1 MANFWED
8 LKKNITEWSIVAS
21 EKAEEFTHTS
31 KLRIDVL
38 QLERKLSSH
47 YVKLGLYV
55 FSKTKEKNV
64 LNFVGDKKYLSI
76 VDSVESIKSEIA
88 DIKKEINQKYKLNAY
103 RVLLTRAR
111 QGMIIVVPEGD
122 PIDKTRNSSYYDPT
136 WNYLKEIGLEV
147 I

>member
-1 MANFWED
+1 MENFWED

-21 EKAEEFTHTS
+21 EKAEEFTHKS

-76 VDSVESIKSEIA
+76 IDSIESLKLKII
-88 DIKKEINQKYKLNAY
+88 DVKKEINHEN
-103 RVLLTRAR
+103 
-111 QGMIIVVPEGD
+111 
-122 PIDKTRNSSYYDPT
+122 NSES
-136 WNYLKEIGLEV
+136 NEIKDDE
-147 I
+147 

>member
-76 VDSVESIKSEIA
+76 IDSIESIKLKISEIKREINHEN
-88 DIKKEINQKYKLNAY
+88 DLEKKEIKDN
-103 RVLLTRAR
+103 
-111 QGMIIVVPEGD
+111 E
-122 PIDKTRNSSYYDPT
+122 
-136 WNYLKEIGLEV
+136 
-147 I
+147 

>member
-1 MANFWED
+1 MTNFLED

-64 LNFVGDKKYLSI
+64 LNFVGDKRYLSI
-76 VDSVESIKSEIA
+76 IESIETIKTNIV
-88 DIKKEINQKYKLNAY
+88 DIKKEINHEKDSN
-103 RVLLTRAR
+103 
-111 QGMIIVVPEGD
+111 
-122 PIDKTRNSSYYDPT
+122 DK
-136 WNYLKEIGLEV
+136 EV
-147 I
+147 DDNE

>member
-1 MANFWED
+1 MASFWED

-76 VDSVESIKSEIA
+76 IESIESIKLKIVEL
-88 DIKKEINQKYKLNAY
+88 KKEINHENNS
-103 RVLLTRAR
+103 
-111 QGMIIVVPEGD
+111 ENNE
-122 PIDKTRNSSYYDPT
+122 KTDD
-136 WNYLKEIGLEV
+136 E
-147 I
+147 

>member
-1 MANFWED
+1 MPNFWED

-38 QLERKLSSH
+38 QLERKLSSY

-64 LNFVGDKKYLSI
+64 LNFVGDKRYLSI
-76 VDSVESIKSEIA
+76 IDSVESIKSEIK
-88 DIKKEINQKYKLNAY
+88 DIKKEINHEK
-103 RVLLTRAR
+103 
-111 QGMIIVVPEGD
+111 
-122 PIDKTRNSSYYDPT
+122 NSE
-136 WNYLKEIGLEV
+136 NKEITDDE
-147 I
+147 

>member
-1 MANFWED
+1 RNWEHLLTFAIYFGSIKFLTMENFWED

-31 KLRIDVL
+31 KLRIDIL

-64 LNFVGDKKYLSI
+64 LNFVGDKRYLSI
-76 VDSVESIKSEIA
+76 IDSIESIKSKITEV
-88 DIKKEINQKYKLNAY
+88 KKEINHENNTKNK
-103 RVLLTRAR
+103 
-111 QGMIIVVPEGD
+111 E
-122 PIDKTRNSSYYDPT
+122 KTDD
-136 WNYLKEIGLEV
+136 E
-147 I
+147 

>member
-1 MANFWED
+1 MTNFLED

-64 LNFVGDKKYLSI
+64 LNFVGDKRYLSI
-76 VDSVESIKSEIA
+76 IESIESIKSNIV
-88 DIKKEINQKYKLNAY
+88 DIKKEINH
-103 RVLLTRAR
+103 
-111 QGMIIVVPEGD
+111 
-122 PIDKTRNSSYYDPT
+122 DKDSND
-136 WNYLKEIGLEV
+136 KEVADNE
-147 I
+147 

>member
-1 MANFWED
+1 MASFWED

-76 VDSVESIKSEIA
+76 IESIESIKLKIVEL
-88 DIKKEINQKYKLNAY
+88 KKEINHENNFENNEKADD
-103 RVLLTRAR
+103 
-111 QGMIIVVPEGD
+111 E
-122 PIDKTRNSSYYDPT
+122 
-136 WNYLKEIGLEV
+136 
-147 I
+147 